1 MKPAHI
7 RKIIERTER
16 VLGLLLPWDTS
27 RGEVEDPKK
36 RLRQMI
42 VRIDGERSDDLAAD
56 VWAVTELLET
66 DIPELIAALRK
77 SQQEVTALRRELAG
91 TAGNSYQVTITS
103 DAPIK
108 VREVETVRSEQEPT
122 E

>member
-7 RKIIERTER
+7 KKISERTER

-42 VRIDGERSDDLAAD
+42 VRIDGERSDDLVAD

-66 DIPELIAALRK
+66 DIPELIAALRE
-77 SQQEVTALRRELAG
+77 SHREVAALRRELAG
-91 TAGNSYQVTITS
+91 IAGNSYQVTITS

-108 VREVETVRSEQEPT
+108 VHGVETLRSEPT